1 MEKFEYTQCSL
12 NLKKKAIVYR
22 FANCETVEI
31 TATEF
36 GGEPAYI
43 ALTGY
48 SLAVRFCTATLIC
61 DRSVTGVTRL
71 TAVCSGG
78 IMVV

>member
-36 GGEPAYI
+36 GGE